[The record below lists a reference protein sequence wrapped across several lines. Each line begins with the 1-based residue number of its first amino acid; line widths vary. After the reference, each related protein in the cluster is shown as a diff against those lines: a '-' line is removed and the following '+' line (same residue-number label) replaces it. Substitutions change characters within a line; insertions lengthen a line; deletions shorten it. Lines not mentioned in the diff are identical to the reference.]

1 MTAPHFPSNPL
12 TWLGGA
18 GSGIIDRHERA
29 AYATTGAVVLVFA
42 AICGAVV
49 AAAAVQGHWPWFA
62 VVLAL
67 IIALALAGAL
77 ARTLAT
83 APLPSGRRP
92 RFGDAPIARIAMA
105 GLAGVVVAELA
116 TTVLLGGA
124 VDRRLD
130 DSARLDAES
139 ATPVVAARTTLDQA
153 RADRGALDH
162 AIAQARSDIGQALIV
177 ARCEYH
183 PGPQCPQN
191 EITGVPGVGPE
202 TRTDNSMLDDAR
214 TRLAAAQARVQ
225 SLEDRV
231 TRDQQA
237 LDSARATAVRTGD
250 RGPGARWL
258 AMNDY
263 SWTHPGALLLR
274 LASIVIVV
282 ALALLPLLLRRW
294 RGETAF
300 DRGMSTRAA
309 ADRAENAADTAIAIK
324 RAEVRAESEILRAD
338 GDLAAAHL
346 AAHADTVI
354 DRERQR
360 HRIVASIGAV
370 QIGVSAPQRR
380 AIAEFEA
387 LAELPADP
395 ATRSQEEYVNPP
407 ASQPSTALTPA
418 SSRALEPA
426 PRTEQPGGLEL
437 PLIGTVPFTD
447 TAARWIR
454 PLVPSFVTDAI
465 DTATHPLRTV
475 RHVLEETEEITFTLR
490 RTRKITID
498 TTAPGGPDRSAHAVI
513 DAEKFDAPGHS
524 ALGRGTDAPAY
535 DLPATGE
542 RGALADRSGSPELK
556 HRGTRQLPPGNE

>member
-29 AYATTGAVVLVFA
+29 AYATTGVVVLMFA
-42 AICGAVV
+42 TVCGAIV
-49 AAAAVQGHWPWFA
+49 ATATAQGRWPVIAVILATVIA
-62 VVLAL
+62 V
-67 IIALALAGAL
+67 ALAGAL
-77 ARTLAT
+77 ARASAT
-83 APLPSGRRP
+83 APLPSGREGRRP
-92 RFGDAPIARIAMA
+92 RFGDAPIARIAPA
-105 GLAGVVVAELA
+105 VLAGVVVAELA
-116 TTVLLGGA
+116 CTVLLGGA

-130 DSARLDAES
+130 DSARRDAES
-139 ATPVVAARTTLDQA
+139 ATAVVAARGTFDQA
-153 RADRGALDH
+153 RADRSALDR
-162 AIAQARSDIGQALIV
+162 AITQARTDIGQALIV
-177 ARCEYH
+177 ARCEYN
-183 PGPQCPQN
+183 PGPQCPRN
-191 EITGVPGVGPE
+191 EITGVPGLGPE

-225 SLEDRV
+225 PLDDRIAL
-231 TRDQQA
+231 DQQA
-237 LDSARATAVRTGD
+237 LDSARATAVRTDD

-263 SWTHPGALLLR
+263 TWSHPGALLLR
-274 LASIVIVV
+274 LACIVV
-282 ALALLPLLLRRW
+282 AVVLALLPLLLRRW

-309 ADRAENAADTAIAIK
+309 ADRAENEADTAIAVK

-338 GDLAAAHL
+338 RDLAAARL
-346 AAHADTVI
+346 TTHADTVI

-360 HRIVASIGAV
+360 HRIVASIGDV
-370 QIGVSAPQRR
+370 EIGVSAPQRR
-380 AIAEFEA
+380 AVAEFEA
-387 LAELPADP
+387 LAELPADL
-395 ATRSQEEYVNPP
+395 TTQSQEEYVNLP
-407 ASQPSTALTPA
+407 ASQPSPALTPA
-418 SSRALEPA
+418 NARA
-426 PRTEQPGGLEL
+426 GGLEL
-437 PLIGTVPFTD
+437 PLIGTIPFTD

-498 TTAPGGPDRSAHAVI
+498 STEPGGSERSAHAVI
-513 DAEKFDAPGHS
+513 DAENSSPSEHSAHSVHS
-524 ALGRGTDAPAY
+524 ALGRRTGTHTY

-542 RGALADRSGSPELK
+542 RDTLPGRSGSPELK